1 MNLERINM
9 LKLRY
14 IFSVISV
21 LALSCY
27 SYGILAQESG
37 LLAMGYQK
45 LDNKE
50 YGEAIDFFSQILN
63 SEPSDSD
70 ALSGIIRASLR
81 SNNLKNAQKHIETA
95 ISHYPNNPEFY
106 LSEGILNNLKG
117 DYSKAIVSLTKAAEI
132 TEGVPDP
139 QIYINRGVA
148 FLQKEEYE
156 EAIEDFKD
164 ALVHNPRNATV
175 LNYKA
180 FASYRMGLYEEA
192 VADYDKAIDLN
203 PDNATAY
210 YNRGMAHLRSNN
222 KIKACPDFHRACSMG
237 NKNACRMIMTECAAG
252 FK

>member
-14 IFSVISV
+14 IISLISV
-21 LALSCY
+21 LAFTCY
-27 SYGILAQESG
+27 SYGVLAQESG
-37 LLAMGYQK
+37 LLAMGFEK

-50 YGEAIDFFSQILN
+50 YGEAIGFFSQVLD
-63 SEPSDSD
+63 SEPTDSE
-70 ALSGIIRASLR
+70 ALAGIIRASLR
-81 SNNLKNAQKHIETA
+81 SNNLKNAQKHIATA
-95 ISHYPNNPEFY
+95 LSHYPNNPEFY
-106 LSEGILNNLKG
+106 LREGILHNLKG
-117 DYSKAIVSLTKAAEI
+117 DYSKAISSLTKGAEI
-132 TEGVPDP
+132 TEGPPDP

-148 FLQKEEYE
+148 FLQNEEYE

-210 YNRGMAHLRSNN
+210 YNRGMAHLRTNN
-222 KIKACPDFHRACSMG
+222 RIKACPDFHKACSMG

-252 FK
+252 F